1 MKIGELYEKMSAY
14 FPKELSCDW
23 DNDGLMCCPDRERTV
38 KKALCVLDITES
50 AVDYAIENSFD
61 LIVSHHPLIFRPLS
75 SVDYEKYPSKKI
87 IKLLQNGISAFSF
100 HTRADC
106 VSDGVNDMLAEILE
120 IENVASFGE
129 DGMGRIGDL
138 AEPCTLSAFAK
149 LVKEKLDAPYVNY
162 CGENQVKKVA
172 LLGGDGKDFVMA
184 AKEAGAD
191 TYLSGSISYNV
202 LLEAPEYK
210 INLLEAGHFHTE
222 AHIKKR
228 YAQILREISPDIITE
243 EMDFNPILSI

>member
-23 DNDGLMCCPDRERTV
+23 DNDGLMCCPDREKTV

-50 AVDYAIENSFD
+50 AVDYAIENGFD

-75 SVDYEKYPSKKI
+75 SVDFGAYPSKKV
-87 IKLLQNGISAFSF
+87 IKLIQNGISAFSF

-106 VSDGVNDMLAEILE
+106 VTGGVNDMLAEVLE
-120 IENVASFGE
+120 LKNVSHFGE
-129 DGMGRIGDL
+129 DGMGRIGELENSCSICD
-138 AEPCTLSAFAK
+138 FAK
-149 LVKEKLDAPYVNY
+149 LVKEKLNAPYVNY
-162 CGENQVKKVA
+162 CGDNQVKKVA
-172 LLGGDGKDFVMA
+172 VLGGDGKDFVMT

-191 TYLSGSISYNV
+191 TYVSGSISYNV
-202 LLEAPEYK
+202 LLEAPEYR

-243 EMDFNPILSI
+243 ELDFNPILSI